1 MISGASMFNSHSHH
15 RLSLT
20 RYILLAATLGFGMP
34 AATARAFTSTPAA
47 THSFAPRRLASRFA
61 QESDS
66 DEDNGVSS
74 EQVEK
79 YVAVYREMQR
89 NRSLTVETAAAKEGL
104 SLSEFRQ
111 LEQKIER
118 DDDSR
123 ERARTE
129 LQAAAAPSPSATA
142 TAAPSTK

>member
-1 MISGASMFNSHSHH
+1 MFNSHSHH
-15 RLSLT
+15 QLSLT

-47 THSFAPRRLASRFA
+47 THSFSSRRLASRLA
-61 QESDS
+61 QDSDSDS

-79 YVAVYREMQR
+79 YVAVYRDMQR

-111 LEQKIER
+111 LEEKIER

-142 TAAPSTK
+142 PAAPSTK